1 MTTTLEKNSQRIL
14 VVDDEAS
21 ISELISTSLR
31 FVGFDVRTA
40 ANGAEA
46 LRVAEDFKPHAM
58 VLDVMLPD
66 LDGFEVCKKIR
77 NEGVDT
83 GVLFLTAKDGMDDKV
98 KGLTLGGD
106 DYMTKP
112 FSLEELVARL
122 RALLRRT
129 GVDQIEIDDE
139 KMRFADLELDEAT
152 HEVRRAGELLDLSPT
167 EFALLRYLIINAD
180 RVVSKAQILDHVW
193 QYDFRG
199 DMGIVETYIS
209 YLRKKVDAFEPPLIH
224 TVRGV
229 GYRLRM
235 PPKQSMRSR
244 TLRVDWA
251 NSSLRN
257 RLTIGVLV
265 LAAIGFVGAGMGSQ
279 ALLRN
284 YLINQVDDQLLSVI
298 AGTAERLDQ
307 AGIERNRDDATT
319 ARTVT
324 PLNRVPTSIS
334 VTGLDPFGNLI
345 GGIGGD
351 FNSNQITDYVKGL
364 LPGQVEAYGSKPF
377 TIQAPGSDFR
387 VATTVLPSSLGSVIV
402 AQSLADFDKTTR
414 QIGSVFLIIG
424 SLVLFFIAFASRQVI
439 KVSMRPLQKIEE
451 TAEKIAAGDL
461 SARLD
466 NFEPDTEVGRLSTS
480 LNTMLSRIEE
490 AFDARMRSE
499 DKLRRFVAD
508 ASHELR
514 TPLTAIRGFAELHR
528 QGAVPDGEKTK
539 ELIARIEKESMRM
552 GYLVEDLL
560 MLARM
565 DQSRELVIADVN
577 LSELVQEAVTSAQ
590 AAGPDHTITTSITS
604 GVVTKGDADK
614 IYQVVTNLLANARA
628 HTPAGTAINVSVSKA
643 GADSLV
649 TIADNGPGL
658 SAQDQARIFERFYR
672 VDASRQRNSKDGSG
686 LGLSIVDAVMRAHG
700 GEVTVDS
707 ELGKGAAFTLRFRN

>member
-1 MTTTLEKNSQRIL
+1 
-14 VVDDEAS
+14 
-21 ISELISTSLR
+21 
-31 FVGFDVRTA
+31 
-40 ANGAEA
+40 
-46 LRVAEDFKPHAM
+46 
-58 VLDVMLPD
+58 
-66 LDGFEVCKKIR
+66 
-77 NEGVDT
+77 
-83 GVLFLTAKDGMDDKV
+83 
-98 KGLTLGGD
+98 
-106 DYMTKP
+106 
-112 FSLEELVARL
+112 
-122 RALLRRT
+122 
-129 GVDQIEIDDE
+129 
-139 KMRFADLELDEAT
+139 
-152 HEVRRAGELLDLSPT
+152 
-167 EFALLRYLIINAD
+167 
-180 RVVSKAQILDHVW
+180 
-193 QYDFRG
+193 
-199 DMGIVETYIS
+199 
-209 YLRKKVDAFEPPLIH
+209 
-224 TVRGV
+224 
-229 GYRLRM
+229 
-235 PPKQSMRSR
+235 MRSR
-244 TLRVDWA
+244 TQIADWT
-251 NSSLRN
+251 NTSLRN

-265 LAAIGFVGAGMGSQ
+265 LSAIGFVGAGFGSQ

-284 YLINQVDDQLLSVI
+284 YLIGQVDEQLISVV
-298 AGTAERLDQ
+298 AGVSERLDR
-307 AGIERNRDDATT
+307 AGIESDEDDDDAAT
-319 ARTVT
+319 RTVT

-334 VTGLDPFGNLI
+334 VTVLDPFGNLI

-351 FNSNQITDYVKGL
+351 LNSNEITDYVRGL
-364 LPGQVEAYGSKPF
+364 LPGEVAAYGSKPF

-424 SLVLFFIAFASRQVI
+424 SLVLLFIAIASRQVV
-439 KVSMRPLQKIEE
+439 KVGMRPLEKIEE

-490 AFDARMRSE
+490 SFDARTKSE

-528 QGAVPDGEKTK
+528 QGAVPAGEMTN

-565 DQSRELVIADVN
+565 DQSRELVISDVN

-590 AAGPDHTITTSITS
+590 AAGPDHTITTNITA

-628 HTPAGTAINVSVSKA
+628 HTPAGTPITVSAYKEGVDA
-643 GADSLV
+643 LV
-649 TIADNGPGL
+649 TVADKGPGL

-672 VDASRQRNSKDGSG
+672 VDPSRQRNSKDGSG

-700 GEVTVDS
+700 GEVTVAS
-707 ELGKGAAFTLRFRN
+707 ELGKGAAFTLRFPG